1 MKKIAFVVIAALFV
15 SGRAVADEN
24 ATAEIQRRLDDCWRS
39 GGGTVA
45 LTAGVYRVGGLRV
58 RSNTTLLLKSGAK
71 LLGTR
76 DVAAYDIMEKDALEP
91 IDAEDLPRGVRWIPA
106 RLRKGKR
113 NMAFA
118 RAGSRWNN
126 AIIRI
131 YKAENVKI
139 VGEKGSVID
148 GQNSYDSEGEEHY
161 RGVHGI
167 SAHKCRNLTFS
178 GYTMQHTGN
187 WAHNVKDSRDLVFEN
202 LEILAGHDG
211 VHISS
216 CDRVKIANCTMKTG
230 DDCVAGFDNRDV
242 RVTDCTL
249 NTACSA
255 FRFGGTRFLA
265 ERCRC
270 YGPAEYLFRG
280 SLSKEEKERG
290 LMASKTGRRNMLALF
305 TYYADKSL
313 DIREQPKDMT
323 FRDIAVENADRFIH
337 YNFSG
342 NETWQLG
349 MPLGSVRFENVKV
362 TGLKLPL
369 CAYGEEER
377 PISLAFDN
385 VSIRFAGTVPEFLR
399 GAWIR
404 EVTAKDLTIEGVD
417 GPFFR
422 NWSSAVPRLRF
433 EGASPESQTVRPGE
447 GKFKVKP
454 I

>member
-1 MKKIAFVVIAALFV
+1 MCLSFALAG
-15 SGRAVADEN
+15 SLASANE
-24 ATAEIQRRLDDCWRS
+24 TAEIQRRLDDCWRA
-39 GGGTVA
+39 GGGTVT
-45 LTAGVYRVGGLRV
+45 LTSGVYRVGGLRV

-76 DVAAYDIMEKDALEP
+76 DVAAYDLMEKDALEP
-91 IDAEDLPRGVRWIPA
+91 LDAEDLPQGVRWIPA
-106 RLRKGKR
+106 RDRKGKR

-139 VGEKGSVID
+139 VGERGSVID
-148 GQNSYDSEGEEHY
+148 GQNSYDSEGEEYY

-167 SAHKCRNLTFS
+167 SAQKSRNLMFS

-187 WAHNVKDSRDLVFEN
+187 WAHNIKECQGLVFED

-211 VHISS
+211 VHLSS
-216 CDRVKIANCTMKTG
+216 CDKVKIANCTMKTG
-230 DDCVAGFDNRDV
+230 DDCVAGFDNQDV
-242 RVTDCTL
+242 NVVGCTL

-255 FRFGGTRFLA
+255 FRFGGTRFIA
-265 ERCRC
+265 EKCRC

-280 SLSKEEKERG
+280 SLSKEEKEKG
-290 LMASKTGRRNMLALF
+290 LMASQTGRRNMLALF

-313 DIREQPKDMT
+313 DIREQPKEMI
-323 FRDIAVENADRFIH
+323 FRDIVVEDADRFIH

-349 MPLGSVRFENVKV
+349 MPLGSVRFENVKA

-369 CAYGEEER
+369 CAYGEAQS

-385 VSIRFAGTVPEFLR
+385 VSIRFAVAVPEFIR

-404 EVTAKDLTIEGVD
+404 EVSAKGLTVEGVE

-422 NWSSAVPRLRF
+422 NWSSVVPQFHF
-433 EGASPESQTVRPGE
+433 EGASPRVKTVLPGE
-447 GKFKVKP
+447 DKFKVKS